1 MAGSFGFEADKFDVS
16 MKCAERALLPAVRD
30 TSPNDLVVADGYSCR
45 EQIVQATGR
54 EPLHLAQVI
63 RMAIP
68 GGST

>member
-1 MAGSFGFEADKFDVS
+1 
-16 MKCAERALLPAVRD
+16 
-30 TSPNDLVVADGYSCR
+30 VADGYSCR